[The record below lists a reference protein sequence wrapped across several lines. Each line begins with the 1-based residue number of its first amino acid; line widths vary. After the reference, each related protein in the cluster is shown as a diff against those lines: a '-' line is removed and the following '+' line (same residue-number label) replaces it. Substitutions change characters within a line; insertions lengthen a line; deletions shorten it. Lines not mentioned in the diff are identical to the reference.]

1 MRFQQTIGSTVSC
14 SGIGLHSGDPVT
26 LTLRPAPRNTGMF
39 FVHKN
44 GKGTTLLPASV
55 ANSVP
60 TELCT
65 AISANGHQVKTI
77 EHVLAALVG
86 MEIDNVYVD
95 VDATEMPVMDGS
107 ASPFV
112 RLIRSAGIVPQTRRQ
127 SYVKITQPIEVF
139 DGARRV
145 RIEPCSTPR
154 ITYSIQYDHPL
165 IQTQSYTHDCSAS
178 AFEKEIATARTFGF
192 LHEVQALWARGLGK
206 GGSLDNTVVLSEQ
219 GVVNQSGLRFP
230 NEFVRHKILDLMGDV
245 ALLGF
250 PFIGHIVAERS
261 GHALHTK
268 LVEQIL
274 AQRDKWVYPER
285 RTIPSRFG
293 DTSLAGSVAAGSL
306 SRCVIPLADLSLY
319 SRLWQRADL
328 SLRRVSTKK
337 RRR

>member
-1 MRFQQTIGSTVSC
+1 MRFQQTIGSTVC
-14 SGIGLHSGDPVT
+14 CTGIGLHSGLPVT
-26 LTLRPAPRNTGMF
+26 LSLRPAPCNTGII

-55 ANSVP
+55 ANRVP

-86 MEIDNVYVD
+86 LEIDNVYVD
-95 VDATEMPVMDGS
+95 VDSAEVPVMDGS

-112 RLIRSAGIVPQTRRQ
+112 KLIRSAGIVPQTRRQ
-127 SYVKITQPIEVF
+127 SYVKITQPVEVA

-165 IQTQSYTHDCSAS
+165 IKTQSYTYDCSAS
-178 AFEKEIATARTFGF
+178 TFESDIATARTFGF
-192 LHEVQALWARGLGK
+192 LHEVQALWSRGLGK
-206 GGSLDNTVVLSEQ
+206 GGSLENTVVLSEQ

-268 LVEQIL
+268 LVEHIL
-274 AQRDKWVYPER
+274 AQPDKWILLSGER
-285 RTIPSRFG
+285 SNHISETRPSLGLLRPVP
-293 DTSLAGSVAAGSL
+293 SLAV
-306 SRCVIPLADLSLY
+306 
-319 SRLWQRADL
+319 
-328 SLRRVSTKK
+328 
-337 RRR
+337 